1 MYKYISFALFIVT
14 IVSSCSASGAE
25 VGSSLAEKL
34 RALREKRGGA
44 VASAVTKLPDR
55 PAAPPPA
62 AQTPPAPSPKPTVE
76 AEPDLADPDGVLA
89 DLETRRPADAIDWKP
104 VVSLPDTAH
113 AQTGPEE
120 AAKSPGLLV
129 SAGGEPFLLE
139 PRERQISALDPA
151 SGRLTL
157 FSRDRSPGLI
167 ETADAAVLGNEGL
180 ALADNSRQAVYL
192 FRAFRHAATIG
203 LVGERRLFRYIRH
216 LFALPDGR
224 FAVSDAGANRS
235 FLFGPAGEVLAEID
249 GTIEPVWLGGKFV
262 RLFTDEKRVR
272 AVAVD
277 PGSGRESPLFTYTP
291 TSGRLP
297 LDARAV
303 GTAGSGNE
311 LVVLVSEGTG
321 DADHPAWSRVL
332 RYRAGALRMASVLPD
347 LSFDLAGRR
356 SCVLIDHGGTAN
368 LLALR
373 QTSAG
378 IGIFAADLP

>member
-1 MYKYISFALFIVT
+1 MKSYISIVLS
-14 IVSSCSASGAE
+14 IAMFVSSCAASGAE

-55 PAAPPPA
+55 PA
-62 AQTPPAPSPKPTVE
+62 PSPKPTVE

-89 DLETRRPADAIDWKP
+89 DLETRRPADAINWKP
-104 VVSLPDTAH
+104 VVALPDSVH
-113 AQTGPEE
+113 AQAGLEE
-120 AAKSPGLLV
+120 TAKSPGLFV

-167 ETADAAVLGNEGL
+167 EMADAAVLDNESL
-180 ALADNSRQAVYL
+180 VLADNCRQAVYL

-203 LVGERRLFRYIRH
+203 LVGERRLFRFIRH
-216 LFALPDGR
+216 VFALPDGR
-224 FAVSDAGANRS
+224 FAVSDAGANHS
-235 FLFGPAGEVLAEID
+235 FVFGPAGEILAEID
-249 GTIEPVWLGGKFV
+249 GTVEPVWLSGKFV
-262 RLFTDEKRVR
+262 RLVTDEKQVR
-272 AVAVD
+272 ALAVD
-277 PGSGRESPLFTYTP
+277 PASGRESSLFTYTP
-291 TSGRLP
+291 SSGRIP

-303 GTAGSGNE
+303 GTAVSGDE
-311 LVVLVSEGTG
+311 LVVVVSEGTG

-332 RYRAGALRMASVLPD
+332 RYRAGAIRMASVLPD

-356 SCVLIDHGGTAN
+356 SYVLTERGGTAK

-373 QTSAG
+373 QISAG
-378 IGIFAADLP
+378 IGIFAAALP

>member
-1 MYKYISFALFIVT
+1 MKLYISTVIYIVMLA
-14 IVSSCSASGAE
+14 SSCAAAEAE

-44 VASAVTKLPDR
+44 VASAVTKLPGR
-55 PAAPPPA
+55 PATPPPAIQMTPAPPP
-62 AQTPPAPSPKPTVE
+62 KPTIE
-76 AEPDLADPDGVLA
+76 TEPDLADPDGVLA

-104 VVSLPDTAH
+104 VVMLPDSAH
-113 AQTGPEE
+113 TPASPEE
-120 AAKSPGLLV
+120 AVKSPGLLV

-167 ETADAAVLGNEGL
+167 ETADAAVLGNDAL
-180 ALADNSRQAVYL
+180 ALADNGRQAVYL

-203 LVGERRLFRYIRH
+203 LAGERRLFRYIRH
-216 LFALPDGR
+216 VFALPDGR

-249 GTIEPVWLGGKFV
+249 GTVEPVWLAGKFV
-262 RLFTDEKRVR
+262 RLITDEKRVR

-291 TSGRLP
+291 PAGRLP

-303 GTAGSGNE
+303 GTAGAGTE
-311 LVVLVSEGTG
+311 LAVLVSEGMG
-321 DADHPAWSRVL
+321 DADHPAWSRIL
-332 RYRAGALRMASVLPD
+332 RYRAGALRTASVLPD

-356 SCVLIDHGGTAN
+356 SCVLINRGGTVK

-373 QTSAG
+373 QASAG
-378 IGIFAADLP
+378 IGLFAADLP